1 MNVRS
6 YVLTIKRIYEV
17 LRNWKNELYNLLYFF
32 LILYFYVL
40 VCIFFSSLVF
50 YSLLG
55 VHVQVRTCWQQAG
68 ALCTCVYGH
77 SFQIPIRHTSMFY
90 PTSTPITEYIL
101 SHSLSFT
108 LSNSH
113 SLSFSP
119 LTLILSLYIFLSLSH
134 ILFVSLTQIN
144 TILYLFRLVYC
155 TFHDDLIS

>member
-40 VCIFFSSLVF
+40 VRTFFSSLVF
-50 YSLLG
+50 NSLLG

-68 ALCTCVYGH
+68 ALWTCVYGH
-77 SFQIPIRHTSMFY
+77 SFQIPIRHTSMFSSIPLLHLPNTY
-90 PTSTPITEYIL
+90 CLFL
-101 SHSLSFT
+101 SLLLS
-108 LSNSH
+108 
-113 SLSFSP
+113 

-134 ILFVSLTQIN
+134 TLCLPHSNQHNFIFISIGV
-144 TILYLFRLVYC
+144 LYVPRWSYQ
-155 TFHDDLIS
+155 